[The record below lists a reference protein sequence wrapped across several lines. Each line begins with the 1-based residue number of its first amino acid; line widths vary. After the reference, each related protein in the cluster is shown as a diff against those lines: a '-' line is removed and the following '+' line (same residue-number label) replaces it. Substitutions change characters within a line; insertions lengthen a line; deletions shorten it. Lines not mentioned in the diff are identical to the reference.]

1 MPASS
6 SRWRALVSSCHW
18 PKPISRLLAHGEVRR
33 QHPRTPQHGVDPG
46 KQFAGGEGLGQVVV
60 GAHLQADDAVG
71 LVVAR
76 GEHQHRRGLVLA
88 DAQLAAEQQ
97 AVVAGHHDVEDDQV
111 HRVGFEE
118 RAHLPAIGDDGG
130 AQAVLL
136 QVVAYQLAN
145 LAVIVDDQDVI
156 DMLHCLAPVA
166 VGVLASSVSAPAAL
180 PAGVCIA
187 LYPEPGRIPGVP
199 GHAVAN
205 GETTDG
211 AGRDSSGGSGA
222 ANVRRCIGRQRRYSG

>member
-1 MPASS
+1 MAGAGVQLPLAEADQPA
-6 SRWRALVSSCHW
+6 A
-18 PKPISRLLAHGEVRR
+18 LAHGEVRR

-156 DMLHCLAPVA
+156 DMIH
-166 VGVLASSVSAPAAL
+166 
-180 PAGVCIA
+180 
-187 LYPEPGRIPGVP
+187 
-199 GHAVAN
+199 
-205 GETTDG
+205 
-211 AGRDSSGGSGA
+211 
-222 ANVRRCIGRQRRYSG
+222 